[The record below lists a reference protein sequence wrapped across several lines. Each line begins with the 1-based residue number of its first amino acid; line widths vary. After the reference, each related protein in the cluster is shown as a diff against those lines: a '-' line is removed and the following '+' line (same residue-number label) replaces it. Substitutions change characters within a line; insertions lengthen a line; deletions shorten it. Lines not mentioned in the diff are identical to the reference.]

1 MMDLQGLQVDLAD
14 PEENI
19 EKQESFL
26 ATVVEIEEQAVIVEA
41 VKGEWGLKD
50 PIRIKKN
57 EVISEEGMPKLE
69 VGDLIQIVYNG
80 DVMETYPAQLGKIFA
95 VYLQNERDSG
105 IKTAEYGYQYA
116 NIKLQLPKDWEY
128 EIIPAEQE
136 DGTDIIQNFGICFF
150 PEEETEMKL
159 ELLYW
164 VNGIGICGTGVT
176 IEKVNFQNGMT
187 ATQYTE
193 TIEGTTWVTLVYR
206 DLPGTYALSG
216 SVPKELW
223 EKYKPAVME
232 ILEQAEFGTGKE

>member
-1 MMDLQGLQVDLAD
+1 
-14 PEENI
+14 
-19 EKQESFL
+19 
-26 ATVVEIEEQAVIVEA
+26 
-41 VKGEWGLKD
+41 
-50 PIRIKKN
+50 
-57 EVISEEGMPKLE
+57 
-69 VGDLIQIVYNG
+69 
-80 DVMETYPAQLGKIFA
+80 
-95 VYLQNERDSG
+95 
-105 IKTAEYGYQYA
+105 
-116 NIKLQLPKDWEY
+116 
-128 EIIPAEQE
+128 
-136 DGTDIIQNFGICFF
+136 
-150 PEEETEMKL
+150 MKL